1 MLLYLFLKNIL
12 RLSMQFFY
20 RRVTYTNRKGLN
32 LKGPMLIAAN
42 HPNSF
47 IDALYFGACNNRGVH
62 VITRGDVFEKPAMGK
77 MLRSFKLIPIFRIRD
92 GKDKLGNN
100 DETAEAV
107 IEVLRKGGIVMIFVE
122 GFCAHQTTLQLPLK
136 KGAARMVAES
146 WKRGIDVQVQPLWI
160 RYDSFKDFGKIL
172 DHNFG
177 KPFGKELAEG
187 VPGEAA
193 QILQINK
200 RIEKE
205 LLQQSVIP
213 SAYKPLPAWS
223 RNILWPFAML
233 GKIVHYPFY
242 KPIQNFVAKKTA
254 GTTHFDSVLIGL
266 LTLGYPLYLFLI
278 TSILLLIFH
287 DWTAWLVL
295 VAFPLLARVYLF
307 WKK

>member
-1 MLLYLFLKNIL
+1 MFLYLFLKNIL

-47 IDALYFGACNNRGVH
+47 IDALYFGSCNNQGVH

-77 MLRSFKLIPIFRIRD
+77 MLRSFKLVPIYRIRD
-92 GKDKLGNN
+92 GKEKLSNN

-122 GFCAHQTTLQLPLK
+122 GFCNHQTTLQLPLK

-146 WKRGIDVQVQPLWI
+146 WKRGIDVKVQPLWI

-177 KPFGKELAEG
+177 QPFGRELIEG
-187 VPGEAA
+187 IPGEAA
-193 QILQINK
+193 QVLQINK
-200 RIEKE
+200 LTEKE
-205 LLQQSVIP
+205 LKAQEAIP
-213 SAYKPLPAWS
+213 SAYKPLPTWL
-223 RNILWPFAML
+223 RKTLWPLAML
-233 GKIVHYPFY
+233 SKIVHYPFY
-242 KPIQNFVAKKTA
+242 KPIQNFVAKKTV
-254 GTTHFDSVLIGL
+254 GTTHFDSVMIGF

-278 TSILLLIFH
+278 VGILLLIFH
-287 DWTAWLVL
+287 TWAAWLVL
-295 VAFPLLARVYLF
+295 AVFPLLARLYLF